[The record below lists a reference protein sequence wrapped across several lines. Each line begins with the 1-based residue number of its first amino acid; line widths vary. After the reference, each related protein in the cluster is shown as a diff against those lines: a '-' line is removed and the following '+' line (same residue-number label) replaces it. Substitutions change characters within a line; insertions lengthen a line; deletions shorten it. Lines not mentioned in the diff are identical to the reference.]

1 MPEGGLLFLPP
12 MIPGSQ
18 HGGKADSWRS
28 LLRGC
33 FHGAGVVPRDPRFL
47 RLLPGTLGNFPGCT
61 QTHIHRVGDA
71 IQPSHP
77 PSSPS
82 LPAPNLFQ
90 HQGLSNEST
99 FCIMWPKYCE
109 FPLNLA
115 RQSSRLPGGVTLD
128 LYPQG
133 SEKQP
138 HLGGLCDILTR
149 CYAN

>member
-1 MPEGGLLFLPP
+1 MIMHDFLHEEELLDELGDFLDGA
-12 MIPGSQ
+12 PGALRDAAAAG
-18 HGGKADSWRS
+18 HVD
-28 LLRGC
+28 LLGIGA
-33 FHGAGVVPRDPRFL
+33 FVFGHGAN
-47 RLLPGTLGNFPGCT
+47 GTSFSSM
-61 QTHIHRVGDA
+61 IH
-71 IQPSHP
+71 
-77 PSSPS
+77 
-82 LPAPNLFQ
+82 
-90 HQGLSNEST
+90 
-99 FCIMWPKYCE
+99 CE